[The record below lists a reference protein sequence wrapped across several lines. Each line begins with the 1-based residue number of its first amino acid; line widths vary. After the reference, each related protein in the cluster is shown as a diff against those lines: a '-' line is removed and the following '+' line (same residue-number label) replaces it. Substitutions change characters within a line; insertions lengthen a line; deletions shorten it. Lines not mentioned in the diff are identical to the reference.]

1 MSETPIGP
9 LGVPPGGVPLP
20 TGAGSEPAGG
30 SEGKSFKEFM
40 AESLSEVNR
49 LQVEAQRAMNRYATG
64 ETTNQA
70 EVISAVRQ
78 AELAFNMMM
87 EIRNK
92 LIDAYQEVLRMRV

>member
-1 MSETPIGP
+1 MSELPIR
-9 LGVPPGGVPLP
+9 P
-20 TGAGSEPAGG
+20 TFTNPAAAGGAGSSAPGGPAGPD
-30 SEGKSFKEFM
+30 GKSFKEFL
-40 AESLSEVNR
+40 ADSLSEVNR
-49 LQVEAQRAMNRYATG
+49 MQVEAQDAMNRFATG

-92 LIDAYQEVLRMRV
+92 LIDAYQEVLRMRA